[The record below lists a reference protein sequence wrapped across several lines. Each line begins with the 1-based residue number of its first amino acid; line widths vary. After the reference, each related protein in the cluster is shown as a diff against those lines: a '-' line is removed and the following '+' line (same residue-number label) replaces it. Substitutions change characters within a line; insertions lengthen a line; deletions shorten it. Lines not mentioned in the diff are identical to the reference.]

1 MEVSAAMP
9 DDVRLLH
16 DVLECTMAI
25 FPSPTEGEGC
35 PKGGIGS
42 FDLQNC
48 GTAMR
53 FLTAYFAQLPGCDV
67 TLTGCER
74 MRERPIG
81 QLVDALRTRGARIT
95 YKEREGYPPL
105 HIIGQNLGN
114 HGASSIYSI
123 SSISSSSSISG
134 ISGHAGHAGNP
145 IILNDP
151 QSTQYI
157 SALLLTG
164 FEVETNCTSP
174 YIAMTRAIIQSYN
187 STSVE
192 IERDWSAAAFWLE
205 RWALGLCPMPEFP
218 GLNMDSMQGD
228 RVALDIFTRLRERPT
243 SIALDFSDCPDLYP
257 AVAIT
262 CRQLGIQLIA
272 SGTDSLRIKESDR
285 IVAVE
290 TLSTEHDH
298 RMAMALLAADL
309 PCDDTDCISKSYPD
323 FLRQL
328 RAMQGVE
335 RLSDLVTR
343 ITPRRG
349 INDEGRGKKY
359 ALRKLIQKADTPYV
373 WLTDDDIKAPHTEE
387 RIKALDTMTGG
398 GADLWILPL
407 TMSAGTGNLLCRLQ
421 QAEYA
426 AIQQLT
432 IETARRGHAVMCSGA
447 NLLVNR
453 EKWLAAYEDIHPEIP
468 SGDDMFMLESF
479 KRRGWRVATI
489 DAAQEALVRV
499 SIDPRSTVESFLRQ
513 RTRWAGKAPSF
524 TDRDILACGVII
536 LIANLLQ
543 LLCPLVILIKFPIE
557 YHLIKQRDASVSF
570 WIALLLEVVYP
581 FYMLY
586 CLLIGMQKNADY

>member
-16 DVLECTMAI
+16 DVLECAMAI

-81 QLVDALRTRGARIT
+81 QLVDALRTRGARIE

-105 HIIGQNLGN
+105 HIIGQDLGN
-114 HGASSIYSI
+114 H
-123 SSISSSSSISG
+123 SISG
-134 ISGHAGHAGNP
+134 DSGKSGHAGNP
-145 IILNDP
+145 IILNNP

-218 GLNMDSMQGD
+218 GLNMESVQGD
-228 RVALDIFTRLRERPT
+228 RVALDIFTRLRERPS

-262 CRQLGIQLIA
+262 CGLLNITLQA
-272 SGTDSLRIKESDR
+272 TGTDSLRIKESDR
-285 IVAVE
+285 IAVIDHLLKSYHNDVHNFVNVA
-290 TLSTEHDH
+290 HDH
-298 RMAMALLAADL
+298 RIAMAALAADMAV
-309 PCDDTDCISKSYPD
+309 DDEACISKSYPD

-343 ITPRRG
+343 ITPRRD
-349 INDEGRGKKY
+349 INDEGKGKKY
-359 ALRKLIQKADTPYV
+359 ALHKLISQAETDYV
-373 WLTDDDIKAPHTEE
+373 WLTDDDVQWQ
-387 RIKALDTMTGG
+387 
-398 GADLWILPL
+398 GAEWGDVAETIIGESGEADMIILPL

-432 IETARRGHAVMCSGA
+432 LEAARRGHAVMCSGA
-447 NLLVNR
+447 NLLVR
-453 EKWLAAYEDIHPEIP
+453 RDKWLAAYEDIHPEIP

-479 KRRGWRVATI
+479 KRRGWKVAADDHILTMYR
-489 DAAQEALVRV
+489 LY
-499 SIDPRSTVESFLRQ
+499 IDPISELRPFLRQ
-513 RTRWAGKAPSF
+513 RMRWAGKAPSY
-524 TDRDILACGVII
+524 TDRDIIACGV
-536 LIANLLQ
+536 LIGAVNLLQ
-543 LLCPLVILIKFPIE
+543 VVCPLILLIKFPIE
-557 YHLIKQRDASVSF
+557 YALILRRDRSVSL
-570 WIALLLEVVYP
+570 WTALLLEIIYP
-581 FYMLY
+581 FYMLL
-586 CLLIGMQKNADY
+586 CLLGGIFYRRTW